1 MLLFVAPV
9 VGGSGRTWAPAL
21 PSPRAL
27 TRLASRQVGDDVLLE
42 AYVHEP

>member
-1 MLLFVAPV
+1 VL
-9 VGGSGRTWAPAL
+9 GGEGPTFAPAL

-27 TRLASRQVGDDVLLE
+27 TRLASRQVGEDVLLE